1 MRHLDLFSGI
11 GGFALAC
18 KWAGIET
25 VAFVEIDKFC
35 QKVLEKHWPS
45 VPIVEDINNVIE
57 IKGII
62 TSTDSRSRQ
71 QSLILT
77 AGFPCQPF
85 STAGHKRGT
94 RDDRYLWPQT
104 LAIIKSIRPS
114 WVLLENVAG
123 ILNMVFPDSKAQVA
137 SQASLLSNQDDGA
150 GGYTAADYDTIAGG
164 INRDLKQAGY
174 ETVWLVVPA
183 CAVGAPH
190 RRDRVWIIA
199 YAVNGQHRGERGQ
212 AGEADCLQGVNRA
225 ALCSGRISGTDKGNR
240 GGITPDARRH
250 GRNHCGSL
258 VTRRQNNSAE
268 IRKDAKDNPNGLEP
282 ERVVSSSNGITP
294 DAFGDAKGSAY
305 GGNRGK
311 CSGGRA
317 EPTISQWDEMGC
329 DFADGNSSSRFTPD
343 ADGSRG
349 PQTNR
354 LNVGRNRGGPRWR
367 EDWYEVAARF
377 CRMDAR
383 ISHRVD
389 RLTGLGNAIVP
400 QVAYEIIRNIQE
412 AEGAR

>member
-35 QKVLEKHWPS
+35 QKVLRKHWPG

-57 IKGII
+57 LEGII
-62 TSTDSRSRQ
+62 ADAQGKQLDSQRYTDR
-71 QSLILT
+71 IIIT

-85 STAGHKRGT
+85 SVAGNKRGA

-104 LAIIKSIRPS
+104 LAIIKAIRPA

-123 ILNMVFPDSKAQVA
+123 ILDMVFPDSKAHMA
-137 SQASLLSNQDDGA
+137 SQAPLLANQDDGA
-150 GGYTAADYDTIAGG
+150 GGYTVANYDTIAGG
-164 INRDLKQAGY
+164 INRDLEKAGY
-174 ETVWLVVPA
+174 ETGWLIVPA

-199 YAVNGQHRGERGQ
+199 YSINGQHRGERGQ
-212 AGEADCLQGVNRA
+212 EGEADCLQGVNRA

-240 GGITPDARRH
+240 GGINA
-250 GRNHCGSL
+250 
-258 VTRRQNNSAE
+258 
-268 IRKDAKDNPNGLEP
+268 
-282 ERVVSSSNGITP
+282 
-294 DAFGDAKGSAY
+294 
-305 GGNRGK
+305 
-311 CSGGRA
+311 
-317 EPTISQWDEMGC
+317 
-329 DFADGNSSSRFTPD
+329 D

-349 PQTNR
+349 QETKRRNG
-354 LNVGRNRGGPRWR
+354 GRNREEPQWR

-377 CRMDAR
+377 CRVDAR
-383 ISHRVD
+383 VSHRVD
-389 RLTGLGNAIVP
+389 RLKGLGNSIVP

>member
-1 MRHLDLFSGI
+1 VRHLDLFSGI

-35 QKVLEKHWPS
+35 QKVLRKHWPG

-57 IKGII
+57 IKEII
-62 TSTDSRSRQ
+62 ADAAGRRCGQCLPLEEEEGDIDQPDSLLLRQTRETSTNSEGEGGERWQRRERDSSRDETRLSRCAD
-71 QSLILT
+71 SLLLT

-85 STAGHKRGT
+85 SNAGHKRGA

-104 LAIIKSIRPS
+104 LAVIQALKPA
-114 WVLLENVAG
+114 WVLLENVTG
-123 ILNMVFPDSKAQVA
+123 ILGMVFPDSKAHMA
-137 SQASLLSNQDDGA
+137 SQAPLLANQDEEA

-164 INRDLKQAGY
+164 INRDLEKAGY
-174 ETVWLVVPA
+174 KTGWLIVPA

-199 YAVNGQHRGERGQ
+199 YAINGQHRGGRGQ
-212 AGEADCLQGVNRA
+212 AGE
-225 ALCSGRISGTDKGNR
+225 R
-240 GGITPDARRH
+240 GGITA
-250 GRNHCGSL
+250 
-258 VTRRQNNSAE
+258 
-268 IRKDAKDNPNGLEP
+268 
-282 ERVVSSSNGITP
+282 
-294 DAFGDAKGSAY
+294 DAFGDAKRSAH
-305 GGNRGK
+305 RGK
-311 CSGGRA
+311 CGKYSEGRA
-317 EPTISQWDEMGC
+317 EPSVSQRDEMGC
-329 DFADGNSSSRFTPD
+329 DFADGNTPSGFTPD
-343 ADGSRG
+343 ADGNGLQGSDYIHKYESG
-349 PQTNR
+349 
-354 LNVGRNRGGPRWR
+354 VGRNRGEPQWR

-389 RLTGLGNAIVP
+389 RLKGLGNAIVP

>member
-25 VAFVEIDKFC
+25 VAFVEIDRFC

-85 STAGHKRGT
+85 SVAGRKRGT
-94 RDDRYLWPQT
+94 GDDRYLWPQT

-137 SQASLLSNQDDGA
+137 SQAPLLSNQDDGA

-199 YAVNGQHRGERGQ
+199 YAINCQHRGERGQ
-212 AGEADCLQGVNRA
+212 AGEADGLQGVNRA

-240 GGITPDARRH
+240 GGITPDAFGSKNDTYSCLSRLPRSEQSDSSK
-250 GRNHCGSL
+250 GKESRNKQPGGLYGS
-258 VTRRQNNSAE
+258 
-268 IRKDAKDNPNGLEP
+268 D
-282 ERVVSSSNGITP
+282 P
-294 DAFGDAKGSAY
+294 D
-305 GGNRGK
+305 
-311 CSGGRA
+311 
-317 EPTISQWDEMGC
+317 
-329 DFADGNSSSRFTPD
+329 
-343 ADGSRG
+343 
-349 PQTNR
+349 
-354 LNVGRNRGGPRWR
+354 WR
-367 EDWYEVAARF
+367 EDWHEVAARF

-389 RLTGLGNAIVP
+389 RLKGLGNAIVP